1 MKCKSCFVLVLF
13 FCLSSVSLSAQE
25 PESPISEETES
36 ETPQPMLSQ
45 RLRSL
50 AERLK
55 QATTDSRD
63 DLNALLQERAMLF
76 DELTLLQTEANE
88 SEKDL
93 LSLKTSTQKL
103 SQSLMSSINEGES
116 YRLSRNR
123 WRTGALIEGGILVI
137 EVLVIGAILVLGG

>member
-1 MKCKSCFVLVLF
+1 
-13 FCLSSVSLSAQE
+13 
-25 PESPISEETES
+25 
-36 ETPQPMLSQ
+36 
-45 RLRSL
+45 
-50 AERLK
+50 
-55 QATTDSRD
+55 
-63 DLNALLQERAMLF
+63 MLF

-103 SQSLMSSINEGES
+103 SQSLTNSILEGES